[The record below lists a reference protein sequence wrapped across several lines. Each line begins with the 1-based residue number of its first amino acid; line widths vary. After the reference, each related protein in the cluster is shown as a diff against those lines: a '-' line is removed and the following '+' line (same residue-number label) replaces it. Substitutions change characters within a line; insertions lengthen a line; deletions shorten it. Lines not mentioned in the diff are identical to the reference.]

1 MCSDLD
7 SDSYLKGQGHTRHLK
22 VRIYMLVS
30 ALLLMYALMDY
41 HLTWCKFWPHWDNVH
56 WSWLGSIPQRSRSQG
71 TFKGQ
76 STHACVH
83 TIPYICIDWLPSSLV
98 QMLSLL
104 RLCAYIQECLGYQS
118 NNLYFLFSHSWPVV
132 MYNFGQVQ
140 CTSQVER
147 KTIFL
152 EKTMAGDIAFG
163 LPCFFTT
170 HDLNICRYYGYYIA
184 FC

>member
-1 MCSDLD
+1 
-7 SDSYLKGQGHTRHLK
+7 
-22 VRIYMLVS
+22 MLVS

-140 CTSQVER
+140 RTSQVER
-147 KTIFL
+147 KTFFL
-152 EKTMAGDIAFG
+152 EKTMSGDIAFG

-170 HDLNICRYYGYYIA
+170 HDLNICRYYDYYIA